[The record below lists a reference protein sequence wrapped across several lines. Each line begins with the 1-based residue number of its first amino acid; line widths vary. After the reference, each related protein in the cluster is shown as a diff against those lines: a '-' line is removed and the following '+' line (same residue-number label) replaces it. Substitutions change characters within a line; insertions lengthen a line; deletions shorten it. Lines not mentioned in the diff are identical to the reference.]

1 MSLKFRGEARK
12 GDKNWGV
19 IRIGDDPKAV
29 RLNEI
34 TKSMSIK
41 GGSKEGML
49 GRSEAKARRKE
60 GEAEAGPTTGQHP
73 GEEEGNRVRMV
84 SLQGGAGPCCWCG
97 PKIQLQT

>member
-1 MSLKFRGEARK
+1 MSLKFRREARK

-19 IRIGDDPKAV
+19 IRIGDDLEAV

-49 GRSEAKARRKE
+49 GRSDAKARRKE
-60 GEAEAGPTTGQHP
+60 GEAEAGPTDWPAPRRRG
-73 GEEEGNRVRMV
+73 GDRVRTV
-84 SLQGGAGPCCWCG
+84 SLQGDAGPCCWCG